1 MEHYVVRAGAPFG
14 DVSFWVEEG
23 AIVEV
28 SLGEAEGAS
37 PAPKSWGKALREH
50 LLGRR
55 HFPLE
60 IDFSGISPFRAA
72 AMRAAMEIPP
82 GEVATYGELA
92 ERIGHPGAARAVG
105 TAMARNPFVLLVP
118 CHRVVPRTGGL
129 GRYGAGE
136 GTATKAALLAWER
149 DAAAG

>member
-1 MEHYVVRAGAPFG
+1 MDHYVVRAGAPFG
-14 DVSFWVEEG
+14 DVSFWLEAG
-23 AIVEV
+23 TIVEV
-28 SLGEAEGAS
+28 SLGAETGGQA
-37 PAPKSWGKALREH
+37 APRTWEKALREH

-55 HFPLE
+55 HFPVAL
-60 IDFSGISPFRAA
+60 DFSGISPFRTA

-118 CHRVVPRTGGL
+118 CHRVVPRSGGL
-129 GRYGAGE
+129 GNYGAGN
-136 GTATKAALLAWER
+136 GPATKAALLDWER
-149 DAAAG
+149 AQLR